1 MSELIQAVSDQAF
14 ETEVLKADMPVL
26 LDFWAP
32 WCGPCRAIAP
42 MLEELAVTYQNRI
55 KIVKMNVD
63 ENPQTPAK
71 FNVRGIPTLIIFKA
85 GQVFSTQVGLSNPAQ
100 LSQLLDSVLA

>member
-1 MSELIQAVSDQAF
+1 MSELIQAVSDQTF
-14 ETEVLKADMPVL
+14 EAEVLNANVPVL

-42 MLEELAVTYQNRI
+42 ILEELAKTYQNRI
-55 KIVKMNVD
+55 KITKMNVD

-71 FNVRGIPTLIIFKA
+71 FNVRGIPTLILFKS
-85 GQVFSTQVGLSNPAQ
+85 GQVLSTQVGLSNPSQ
-100 LSQLLDSVLA
+100 LSQLLDSALV